1 MRRALWWTLWLL
13 LTGLIGSGL
22 LLARSLAPRH
32 PAAAHAPKQELK
44 LFETVTAKGKRGKGL
59 AAAAVAL
66 RINPGKPEEAEDYY
80 NTVRKALGGFPQPTL
95 QQSKIA
101 DMLVYYGFPALL
113 AKDLERLDSA
123 VIMDFEKLRKEVS
136 NGPEF
141 EAAYRQQPLKT
152 DEILVTRFFAPK
164 IINVRDPQVGGVP
177 KKGFGWRKV
186 LRFRARDD
194 SAARG
199 AGLDYFYLLFNF
211 ASEKQTTFPAGD
223 HAGQIQAILVPSY
236 PHGGKHRDVYFLVF
250 EALDAPANPERVG
263 TFLVATFDL
272 EGVVSNDKYYV
283 PRSCGQC
290 HGTTAGDQQGAKVNY
305 LDTDHWIDRT
315 GDDFKSVKP
324 GDVLV
329 DGEPQAYASWDR
341 AAECRGGR
349 HGEPMRAVGGQ
360 GMAGAAQGREPDRR
374 PARAAAGPRLRSGSS
389 VESGCLA

>member
-1 MRRALWWTLWLL
+1 MGGTEMRRALWWTLWLL

-152 DEILVTRFFAPK
+152 DEILVTRF
-164 IINVRDPQVGGVP
+164 
-177 KKGFGWRKV
+177 
-186 LRFRARDD
+186 
-194 SAARG
+194 
-199 AGLDYFYLLFNF
+199 
-211 ASEKQTTFPAGD
+211 
-223 HAGQIQAILVPSY
+223 
-236 PHGGKHRDVYFLVF
+236 
-250 EALDAPANPERVG
+250 
-263 TFLVATFDL
+263 
-272 EGVVSNDKYYV
+272 
-283 PRSCGQC
+283 
-290 HGTTAGDQQGAKVNY
+290 
-305 LDTDHWIDRT
+305 
-315 GDDFKSVKP
+315 
-324 GDVLV
+324 
-329 DGEPQAYASWDR
+329 
-341 AAECRGGR
+341 
-349 HGEPMRAVGGQ
+349 
-360 GMAGAAQGREPDRR
+360 
-374 PARAAAGPRLRSGSS
+374 
-389 VESGCLA
+389 